1 MNDILMTRICIP
13 TERRRAMK
21 KLLIILCLC
30 SLLLAFAGCSG
41 TAPVATE
48 TSTATQE
55 TTTESME
62 TPPESTETT
71 AESMETTP
79 ESTTETTLET
89 TAKPTS
95 TSASQSEVIESHPI
109 TNDAGKYTG
118 VVFTF
123 SDGSTY
129 TWTCPVES
137 VLPIV
142 VSGCIIEYYIG
153 NGEWLFDEVDVL
165 KHTAK
170 HKVLYRHKNDEG
182 FRYTFGTFGDMQ
194 ENGFIL
200 RSADGKVTYDRD
212 PWEKYDYSFFKTNTL
227 TAIREVI
234 PLHPGDT
241 LPQKAAYSHVFTT
254 IPTNW
259 VYDKTDFMYY
269 EKNFPEHSDYS
280 YVRRMSGLDVL
291 YYSEEPIED
300 LSAELA
306 KELFP
311 ETLEIRA
318 NDVRLYNSYDGHSKI
333 HFARYDGDD
342 DYWADDPKGI
352 DTELDE
358 KYVAIVQLDT
368 HYFAKVEVYLIDI
381 DELSEFLINPI
392 RNLMY
397 FNE

>member
-1 MNDILMTRICIP
+1 
-13 TERRRAMK
+13 MK
-21 KLLIILCLC
+21 KLLVILCLC
-30 SLLLAFAGCSG
+30 SLLLAFAGCSD
-41 TAPVATE
+41 TAPVVTE

-55 TTTESME
+55 TTTES
-62 TPPESTETT
+62 TTET
-71 AESMETTP
+71 
-79 ESTTETTLET
+79 TTETTLET

-137 VLPIV
+137 LLPIV
-142 VSGCIIEYYIG
+142 AATATPRENSPVYTIDYYIG

-194 ENGFIL
+194 ENGYIW
-200 RSADGKVTYDRD
+200 RSEDGKVTYDRG
-212 PWEKYDYSFFKTNTL
+212 PWEKYDYSLFKTNTL

-241 LPQKAAYSHVFTT
+241 PPQKAAYSHVFTT

-259 VYDKTDFMYY
+259 VYDETDFMYY
-269 EKNFPEHSDYS
+269 EMNFPDIPDYS
-280 YVRRMSGLDVL
+280 YVRRLSGLDVL

-300 LSAELA
+300 FSAALA

-311 ETLEIRA
+311 ETKPSKKVYDIYGKT
-318 NDVRLYNSYDGHSKI
+318 YNSYDGHSKI
-333 HFARYDGDD
+333 YFTRYLFDDGDF
-342 DYWADDPKGI
+342 WADDPRGI
-352 DTELDE
+352 DTDVSREL
-358 KYVAIVQLDT
+358 VAIVQLDA
-368 HYFAKVEVYLIDI
+368 HYFAKVEVYLIGV
-381 DELSEFLINPI
+381 DETRENLIMPVI
-392 RNLMY
+392 WNLMY